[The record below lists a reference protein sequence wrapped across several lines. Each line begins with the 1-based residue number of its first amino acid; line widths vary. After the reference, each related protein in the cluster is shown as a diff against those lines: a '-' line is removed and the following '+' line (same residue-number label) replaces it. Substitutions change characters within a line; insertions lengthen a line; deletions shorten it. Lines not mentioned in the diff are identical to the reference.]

1 MNQATELEILLIED
15 NPGDR
20 RLLRSYLEDIP
31 DYEFKFYFAESL
43 MDGLELMKKYNISI
57 IFTDLNLP
65 DSQQL
70 ETLDRIISQ
79 KPDCP
84 VVVTTGFNNRE
95 LGIEAVKNGADDY
108 LFKSEI
114 NSHLLEKTIAY
125 SIERKR
131 LSGQLIECESR
142 FRRMFKYSSIGI
154 FRTSASGKIIEVN
167 RAFAGIFGYESPTE
181 VKDVVKNISAQLF
194 VNPSE
199 RKKLIN
205 SFKDTK
211 IRYKQTE
218 IDFYK
223 KDGSTFTGLLH
234 MRRSDELLDGEF
246 VLEGYI
252 QDITHEKQTSKQ
264 IRNYLKYLRNLMDNI
279 PSPVYSLDTNL
290 KFTGCNKEF
299 ESYIGL
305 KEEEILGKSITE
317 LRNSEEA
324 ELLHSKDLKL
334 LSTKKRQV
342 FEHSHKLTNN
352 QDRVMMHYKN
362 VITGHDGQV
371 NGIIGL
377 MMDITEKK
385 DALALL
391 KEELSLNEAMASLSS
406 QLIKPGIS
414 IGEISDLIL
423 GFCKST
429 TEAGQGYAAT
439 LNPDTGDLVLNS
451 HTEMFRSDAY
461 DSNNNNVIPRGEGGQ
476 YPGLCGHSLNSLKA
490 FYTNTPGKHESFSE
504 MPAETIPLKNFLS
517 VPVEINNR
525 LAGQIV
531 LANAPTPFNNK
542 DLENVVK
549 LSNLFSIAIEKVQSI
564 EELVKSKEKAE
575 LSDKLKSAFLAN
587 MSHEIRTPLNAI
599 VGFAQMLGEE
609 GVGMEE
615 TREFKQVIIKNTD
628 LLLRLINDIIE
639 MAMIEAGELKIH
651 PENRYV
657 RDTMLQIFQSWR
669 NRDEV
674 TGTEDRIKFRLD
686 EPEEDA
692 GRTFDIDFMRFS
704 QIMDNLIMNAFRFTA
719 SGEIILGY
727 RYIDDNRVKIF
738 VKDSGIGISKEHQ
751 RTIFERF
758 RQVDE
763 LRVRPFSGTGLGL
776 AITKKLTEHLSGSIE
791 VDSKPGEGSIFTTT
805 LPLAGV
811 DHRHNEQ
818 IGRTDAGDTIT
829 ERGSIKGKNL
839 LIVEDNDS
847 SYEFLEILLR
857 KKGAKTCRAISGR
870 EAVEKHVQEHPDVI
884 LMDLQLPEM
893 SGFDAIVNIREKDN
907 KVPIIVQTAF
917 SEQSEREKAFDAGCD
932 AYLVKPITKRK
943 LEDVLEKFC

>member
-1 MNQATELEILLIED
+1 METKKNFSILLIED

-20 RLLRSYLEDIP
+20 RLFRSYLNNIP
-31 DYEFKFYFAESL
+31 GYDFDLHCAESL
-43 MDGLELMKKYNISI
+43 QNGLEFVRKNTLSI

-70 ETLDRIISQ
+70 ETLDRIISHN
-79 KPDCP
+79 PACP
-84 VVVTTGFNNRE
+84 VVVITGLNNRE
-95 LGIEAVKNGADDY
+95 LGIKAVKKGAGDY
-108 LFKSEI
+108 LFKPEI
-114 NSHLLEKTIAY
+114 SSHLLEKTIAY

-131 LSGQLIECESR
+131 LTGKLFESESR
-142 FRRMFKYSSIGI
+142 FRRMFEHSSIGI
-154 FRTSASGKIIEVN
+154 YRSTSTGKIIEAN
-167 RAFAGIFGYESPTE
+167 KSFAGIFGYQSPKE
-181 VKDVVKNISAQLF
+181 VKHLVQNISEQLF
-194 VNPSE
+194 VNPRE
-199 RKKLIN
+199 REKLIH
-205 SFKDTK
+205 SFRVEK
-211 IRYKQTE
+211 IRHKQTE
-218 IDFYK
+218 IEFYK
-223 KDGSTFTGLLH
+223 KDGSRFTGLLH
-234 MRRSDELLDGEF
+234 MRRSEKLPDEEF
-246 VLEGYI
+246 VLEGHV
-252 QDITHEKQTSKQ
+252 QDITHEKDAREQLK
-264 IRNYLKYLRNLMDNI
+264 NYLNYLRDLMDNI
-279 PSPVYSLDTNL
+279 PSPVYSKDANL

-305 KEEEILGKSITE
+305 KEQDILNKSIIE
-317 LRNSEEA
+317 LRNTEET

-334 LSTKKRQV
+334 LSTKERQV
-342 FEHSHKLTNN
+342 FEHNFKLANN

-362 VITGHDGQV
+362 VITGNQGKV

-377 MMDITEKK
+377 MMDITEKR
-385 DALALL
+385 DALGLL
-391 KEELSLNEAMASLSS
+391 KEELSLNEAMASLSR

-414 IGEISDLIL
+414 IGEISELIL

-429 TEAGQGYAAT
+429 TEATQGYAAT
-439 LNPDTGDLVLNS
+439 INSDTGDLVLNS
-451 HTEMFRSDAY
+451 TTGIFKSDEF
-461 DSNNNNVIPRGEGGQ
+461 DDDDNTVISRGEGGT
-476 YPGLCGHSLNSLKA
+476 YPGLCGYSLNTLKP
-490 FYTNTPGKHESFSE
+490 FYTNAPIKHESYSGA
-504 MPAETIPLKNFLS
+504 PAGDDPIKNFLS

-531 LANAPTPFNNK
+531 LANATQPFNKK

-549 LSNLFSIAIEKVQSI
+549 LSSLFSIAIEKVQSI

-609 GVGMEE
+609 GIGLEE

-657 RDTMLQIFQSWR
+657 RDAMLQIYQSWR
-669 NRDEV
+669 SKEEV
-674 TGTEDRIKFRLD
+674 TGTEARIKFRLD
-686 EPEEDA
+686 EPEEDD
-692 GRTFDIDFMRFS
+692 GRTFDIDFMRLS
-704 QIMDNLIMNAFRFTA
+704 QIIDNLLMNAFRFTA
-719 SGEIILGY
+719 SGEITLGY
-727 RYIDDNRVKIF
+727 RYTGDNRVKVYI
-738 VKDSGIGISKEHQ
+738 KDTGIGISKEHQ

-776 AITKKLTEHLSGSIE
+776 AITKKLTEQLSGTIT
-791 VDSKPGEGSIFTTT
+791 VDSSPGEGSIFTITF
-805 LPLAGV
+805 PLSGI
-811 DHRHNEQ
+811 DHREHEQ
-818 IGRTDAGDTIT
+818 TDRAIT
-829 ERGSIKGKNL
+829 RDNITDKGTIKGKKL

-857 KKGAKTCRAISGR
+857 KKGASTFRAVSGI
-870 EAVEKHVQEHPDVI
+870 EAVEIHAEEKVDLI

-893 SGFDAIVNIREKDN
+893 SGFDAMVRIREKDT

-917 SEQSEREKAFDAGCD
+917 SEQSEREKAFEAGCD
-932 AYLVKPITKRK
+932 DYLVKPINKRK
-943 LEDVLEKFC
+943 LEDILEKLC

>member
-1 MNQATELEILLIED
+1 METKKNFSILLIED

-20 RLLRSYLEDIP
+20 RLFRSYLDDIP
-31 DYEFKFYFAESL
+31 GYDFDLHCAESL
-43 MDGLELMKKYNISI
+43 QDGLEFVKKNILSI
-57 IFTDLNLP
+57 ILTDLNLP

-70 ETLDRIISQ
+70 DTLYRIMAH
-79 KPDCP
+79 KPACP
-84 VVVTTGFNNRE
+84 VVVITGINNRE
-95 LGIEAVKNGADDY
+95 LGIEAVKKGAEDY

-114 NSHLLEKTIAY
+114 NSHLLEKTITH

-131 LSGQLIECESR
+131 LTGKLLESENR
-142 FRRMFKYSSIGI
+142 FRRMFDYSSIGI
-154 FRTSASGKIIEVN
+154 YRSTASGRIIEVN
-167 RAFAGIFGYESPTE
+167 RAFARIFGFESPAE
-181 VKDVVKNISAQLF
+181 VKDLVKDISGQLF
-194 VNPSE
+194 VNPTE
-199 RKKLIN
+199 REKLIN
-205 SFKDTK
+205 DFRDEK

-218 IDFYK
+218 IEFQK
-223 KDGSTFTGLLH
+223 KDGTRFTGLLH
-234 MRRSDELLDGEF
+234 MRRSEELPDGEF
-246 VLEGYI
+246 VLEGYVL
-252 QDITHEKQTSKQ
+252 DITREKDAREQLQ
-264 IRNYLKYLRNLMDNI
+264 NYLNYLRNLMDNI
-279 PSPVYSLDTNL
+279 PSPVYSKNANL

-305 KEEEILGKSITE
+305 KEEDILNKSITE
-317 LRNSEEA
+317 LRNTKEA

-334 LSTKKRQV
+334 LSTKERQV
-342 FEHSHKLTNN
+342 FEHNFKLANN
-352 QDRVMMHYKN
+352 QARVMMHYKN
-362 VITGHDGQV
+362 VITGHDGKV

-377 MMDITEKK
+377 MMDITEKR
-385 DALALL
+385 DALGLL
-391 KEELSLNEAMASLSS
+391 KEELSLNEAMASLSR

-414 IGEISDLIL
+414 IEEISDLIL

-429 TEAGQGYAAT
+429 TEATQGYAAT
-439 LNPDTGDLVLNS
+439 INPDTGDLILNS
-451 HTEMFRSDAY
+451 KTGMFKIDQY
-461 DSNNNNVIPRGEGGQ
+461 DDDDNTVISRGEGGT
-476 YPGLCGHSLNSLKA
+476 YPGLCGHSLNTLKP
-490 FYTNTPGKHESFSE
+490 FYTNSPLKHESFTE
-504 MPAETIPLKNFLS
+504 TPADDISMKNFLS

-531 LANAPTPFNNK
+531 LANATEPFNKK

-549 LSNLFSIAIEKVQSI
+549 LSSLFSIAIEKVQSI

-609 GVGMEE
+609 GIGMEE

-657 RDTMLQIFQSWR
+657 RDAMLQIYQSWR
-669 NRDEV
+669 SREEV
-674 TGTEDRIKFRLD
+674 KGTEDRIKFRLD
-686 EPEEDA
+686 EPEDDD
-692 GRTFDIDFMRFS
+692 GRTFNIDFMRFS
-704 QIMDNLIMNAFRFTA
+704 QIMENLIMNAFRFTS

-727 RYIDDNRVKIF
+727 SYTGDNRVKIY
-738 VKDSGIGISKEHQ
+738 VRDTGIGISKEHQ

-776 AITKKLTEHLSGSIE
+776 AITKKLTEQLSGTIS
-791 VDSKPGEGSIFTTT
+791 VHSSPGEGSTFTMTF
-805 LPLAGV
+805 PLAGI
-811 DHRHNEQ
+811 DHREHEQ
-818 IGRTDAGDTIT
+818 TVGAITGDNTSDKT
-829 ERGSIKGKNL
+829 AIKGKKL

-857 KKGAKTCRAISGR
+857 KKGANTFRAISGI
-870 EAVEKHVQEHPDVI
+870 EAVEIHAEEKVDLI

-893 SGFDAIVNIREKDN
+893 SGFDAMVRIRESDP

-917 SEQSEREKAFDAGCD
+917 SEQSEREKAFEAGCD

-943 LEDVLEKFC
+943 LEDILEKLC